1 MKNIYLKKNEE
12 RRLLQGH
19 LWVFSNEINRTDE
32 NIENG
37 DLVQVLDS
45 TGKLLGVGFF
55 NKTSLIAVRIL
66 SKNIIKS
73 LKEFFTKR
81 ILSANS
87 IRKELYPNRNSYR
100 MVFGESDYI
109 PGLIIDKY
117 NDTFVIQVNSLGIQR
132 NIELIIDILKST
144 FNANTILSK
153 NEKHFR
159 ILEGLEENDE
169 IYYGT
174 PTNELI
180 DDGKI
185 KYDIDF
191 SSSQKTGFYFDQVDN
206 RNFIEV
212 ICKNKKVIDA
222 FCNSGG
228 FGLHAGIAGADEV
241 TFIDSSAR
249 EISTVK
255 KNITL
260 NQLEINSQFK
270 VGDIFDVFEQFKN
283 DNHKF
288 DVVMIDPPSF
298 AKTKKNLSVAIKG
311 YERINQLAISLIES
325 GGYLVTSSCSFHLK
339 KEDFMRAINK
349 AARKQNRDIQLIH
362 FNNASLDHPQL
373 PAMEETNYLKFA
385 VLKVS

>member
-19 LWVFSNEINRTDE
+19 LWVFSNEINRIDE

-55 NKTSLIAVRIL
+55 NKASLISVRIL
-66 SKNIIKS
+66 SRNIIKS
-73 LKEFFTKR
+73 LKDLLTDR
-81 ILSANS
+81 ILIANS

-117 NDTFVIQVNSLGIQR
+117 NDTFVIQVNSYGVQK
-132 NIELIIDILKST
+132 NIELIVDILKSNFKT
-144 FNANTILSK
+144 SAIISK

-159 ILEGLEENDE
+159 TLEGLDEKDE
-169 IYYGT
+169 IYFGT
-174 PTNELI
+174 LSNELI

-185 KYDIDF
+185 KYNIDF
-191 SSSQKTGFYFDQVDN
+191 SSSQKTGFYFDQADN
-206 RNFIEV
+206 RLFIER
-212 ICKNKKVIDA
+212 ICNKKKVVDA

-228 FGLHAGIAGADEV
+228 FGLHAAIAGADEV
-241 TFIDSSAR
+241 TFIDSSTK
-249 EISTVK
+249 EISAVEQ
-255 KNITL
+255 NISL
-260 NQLEINSQFK
+260 NQLKISSKLIVE
-270 VGDIFDVFEQFKN
+270 DIFDVFDKLKI
-283 DNHKF
+283 DNRKY

-325 GGYLVTSSCSFHLK
+325 GGFLVSSSCSFHLK
-339 KEDFMRAINK
+339 KEDFLRAINK

-385 VLKVS
+385 VFKVS